1 MPSVGCCVERTL
13 LHGDVLTLL
22 MKTLLTSW
30 RVNQRGAGHNSRWSG
45 YLSELISSMSEKTL
59 FVGIAS
65 LLSNVAAINMAF
77 SCEID
82 VCTSAFILTEK
93 QVAPFHKCSY

>member
-1 MPSVGCCVERTL
+1 M
-13 LHGDVLTLL
+13 
-22 MKTLLTSW
+22 
-30 RVNQRGAGHNSRWSG
+30 
-45 YLSELISSMSEKTL
+45 SELISSMSEKTL